1 MRGVEALMSVDDA
14 VIRDG
19 APGPETELVRR
30 ARQGDRGARDE
41 LVIRHRRQVYFL
53 ALQLL
58 GNQDDALDVSQDAM
72 LRFFAHLHR
81 FDAERPVRP
90 WLFRIV
96 RNLALDLF
104 RRRKV
109 RQTESL
115 DAALDED
122 GERPKIDPADP
133 SVDLDRDLLQ
143 GQLRRR
149 LFAALNQLTPMQRE
163 IVVLRD
169 YQDLSYQEIAEMLE
183 IPLGTVMSRLHGA
196 RQRLRLLVE
205 GDLKALAG

>member
-1 MRGVEALMSVDDA
+1 VEALMSVDDA

-41 LVIRHRRQVYFL
+41 LVFRHRRQVYFL

-72 LRFFAHLHR
+72 LRFFSNLHR

-115 DAALDED
+115 DAVDEED
-122 GERPKIDPADP
+122 GERKGIDPADP
-133 SVDLDRDLLQ
+133 AVDLDRDLLQ
-143 GQLRRR
+143 SQLRRR

>member
-1 MRGVEALMSVDDA
+1 MSVDDA
-14 VIRDG
+14 VGRTD
-19 APGPETELVRR
+19 ANGPETELVCR
-30 ARQGDRGARDE
+30 ARRGDRAAREE
-41 LVIRHRRQVYFL
+41 LVLRHRRQVYFL

-58 GNQDDALDVSQDAM
+58 GNADDALDVSQDAM
-72 LRFFAHLHR
+72 LRFFTNLNR

-109 RQTESL
+109 RQSESL
-115 DAALDED
+115 DTYDDEE
-122 GERPKIDPADP
+122 GERSIDPPDP
-133 SVDLDRDLLQ
+133 SVDLDRDLMQ
-143 GQLRRR
+143 SQLRRR

-169 YQDLSYQEIAEMLE
+169 YQDLSYQEIAELLE

-205 GDLKALAG
+205 GDLRALAT

>member
-1 MRGVEALMSVDDA
+1 MSVDDA
-14 VIRDG
+14 ALRDG
-19 APGPETELVRR
+19 VPGPETELVRK
-30 ARQGDRGARDE
+30 ACQGDRGARDE
-41 LVIRHRRQVYFL
+41 LVLRHRRQVYFL

-58 GNQDDALDVSQDAM
+58 GNPDDALDVSQDAM
-72 LRFFAHLHR
+72 LRFFTNLHR

-109 RQTESL
+109 RQSESL
-115 DAALDED
+115 DAVDDED
-122 GERPKIDPADP
+122 GDRPRHDPVDE

-143 GQLRRR
+143 RQLRKK

-196 RQRLRLLVE
+196 RQRLRTLVE
-205 GDLKALAG
+205 NDLRALAG

>member
-1 MRGVEALMSVDDA
+1 MSVEDA
-14 VIRDG
+14 AIREG
-19 APGPETELVRR
+19 TAAGPETELVRK

-41 LVIRHRRQVYFL
+41 LVLRHRRQVYFL

-58 GNQDDALDVSQDAM
+58 GNADDALDVSQDAM
-72 LRFFAHLHR
+72 LRFFTNLHR

-109 RQTESL
+109 RQSESL
-115 DAALDED
+115 DSLGGGEED
-122 GERPKIDPADP
+122 GERTGFDPADP
-133 SVDLDRDLLQ
+133 NVDLDRDLLQ
-143 GQLRRR
+143 SQLRRR
-149 LFAALNQLTPMQRE
+149 LFAALDQLTPMQRE

-196 RQRLRLLVE
+196 RQRLRLLVAD
-205 GDLKALAG
+205 DLRALAT

>member
-1 MRGVEALMSVDDA
+1 MSLDETLGQDGTPGAETAL
-14 VIRDG
+14 VIK
-19 APGPETELVRR
+19 
-30 ARQGDRGARDE
+30 ARQGDLAARDE
-41 LVIRHRRQVYFL
+41 LVLRHRRQVYFL

-58 GNQDDALDVSQDAM
+58 GNTDDALDVTQDAL
-72 LRFFAHLHR
+72 LRFFTHLHR
-81 FDAERPVRP
+81 FDAQRPVRP

-109 RQTESL
+109 RQSESL
-115 DAALDED
+115 DATFGDED
-122 GERPKIDPADP
+122 GENPRLDPADP
-133 SVDLDRDLLQ
+133 DVDLDRDLLQ
-143 GQLRRR
+143 AQLRKR
-149 LFAALNQLTPMQRE
+149 LFAALAKLTPTQRE

-169 YQDLSYQEIAEMLE
+169 YQDLSYQEIAEMLD

-205 GDLKALAG
+205 DDLRALAT

>member
-1 MRGVEALMSVDDA
+1 MSVDDA
-14 VIRDG
+14 AIRDG
-19 APGPETELVRR
+19 APGPETELVRQ
-30 ARQGDRGARDE
+30 ACQGDRGARDE
-41 LVIRHRRQVYFL
+41 LVLRHRRQVYFL

-58 GNQDDALDVSQDAM
+58 GNADDALDVSQDAM
-72 LRFFAHLHR
+72 LRFFTNLHR

-109 RQTESL
+109 RQSESL
-115 DAALDED
+115 DSVEDED
-122 GERPKIDPADP
+122 GERQRLDPADP

-143 GQLRRR
+143 SQLRRK

-205 GDLKALAG
+205 SDLRSLVG

>member
-1 MRGVEALMSVDDA
+1 MSVEDA
-14 VIRDG
+14 AFRE
-19 APGPETELVRR
+19 AAAGPETELVRR

-41 LVIRHRRQVYFL
+41 LVLRHRRQVYFL

-58 GNQDDALDVSQDAM
+58 GNADDALDVSQDAM
-72 LRFFAHLHR
+72 LRFFTNLHR

-109 RQTESL
+109 RQSESL
-115 DAALDED
+115 DAPLVDED
-122 GERPKIDPADP
+122 GERQGIDPPDP
-133 SVDLDRDLLQ
+133 NVDLDRDLLQ
-143 GQLRRR
+143 SQLRRR
-149 LFAALNQLTPMQRE
+149 LFAALNQLTPLQRE

-205 GDLKALAG
+205 DDLRALAT

>member
-1 MRGVEALMSVDDA
+1 MSGEDA
-14 VIRDG
+14 VGREE

-30 ARQGDRGARDE
+30 ACQGDRGARDE
-41 LVIRHRRQVYFL
+41 LVQRHRRQVYFL

-58 GNQDDALDVSQDAM
+58 GNPDDALDVSQDAM
-72 LRFFAHLHR
+72 LRFFSKLHR
-81 FDAERPVRP
+81 FDAARPVRP

-109 RQTESL
+109 RHSESL
-115 DAALDED
+115 DAVDDED
-122 GERPKIDPADP
+122 GERLRLDPVDE

-143 GQLRRR
+143 RQLRRK

-196 RQRLRLLVE
+196 RQRLRTLVE
-205 GDLKALAG
+205 GDLRALAG

>member
-1 MRGVEALMSVDDA
+1 MSLDQSFGGDALAS
-14 VIRDG
+14 
-19 APGPETELVRR
+19 PEKELVQK

-41 LVIRHRRQVYFL
+41 LVFRHRRQVYFL

-58 GNQDDALDVSQDAM
+58 GNTDDALDVTQDAM
-72 LRFFAHLHR
+72 LRFFTNLNR

-109 RQTESL
+109 RQSESL
-115 DAALDED
+115 DAGFDDED
-122 GERPKIDPADP
+122 GDRQPIDPADP
-133 SVDLDRDLLQ
+133 GVDLERDLQ
-143 GQLRRR
+143 QRQLRSR
-149 LFAALNQLTPMQRE
+149 LFAALEQLTPMQRE

-196 RQRLRLLVE
+196 RQRLRLLVQD
-205 GDLKALAG
+205 DLRGLAT

>member
-1 MRGVEALMSVDDA
+1 MSLDETLGQDGTPGTETAL
-14 VIRDG
+14 VIK
-19 APGPETELVRR
+19 
-30 ARQGDRGARDE
+30 ARQGDLAARDE
-41 LVIRHRRQVYFL
+41 LVLRHRRQVYFL

-58 GNQDDALDVSQDAM
+58 GNTDDALDVTQDAL
-72 LRFFAHLHR
+72 LRFFTHLHR
-81 FDAERPVRP
+81 FDAQRPVRP

-109 RQTESL
+109 RQSESL
-115 DAALDED
+115 DATFGDEE
-122 GERPKIDPADP
+122 GENPRLDPADP
-133 SVDLDRDLLQ
+133 NVDLDRDLLQ
-143 GQLRRR
+143 TQLRKR
-149 LFAALNQLTPMQRE
+149 LFAALSQLTPNQRE

-169 YQDLSYQEIAEMLE
+169 YQDLSYQEIAEMLD

-205 GDLKALAG
+205 DDLRALAT

>member
-1 MRGVEALMSVDDA
+1 MSGEDA
-14 VIRDG
+14 VSRET

-30 ARQGDRGARDE
+30 ACQGDRGARDE
-41 LVIRHRRQVYFL
+41 LVQRHRRQVYFL

-58 GNQDDALDVSQDAM
+58 GNPDDALDVSQDAM
-72 LRFFAHLHR
+72 LRFFSNLHR
-81 FDAERPVRP
+81 FDAARPVRP

-109 RQTESL
+109 RYSESL
-115 DAALDED
+115 DAVNDED
-122 GERPKIDPADP
+122 GERPRFDPVDE

-143 GQLRRR
+143 RQLRRK

-196 RQRLRLLVE
+196 RQRLRTLVE
-205 GDLKALAG
+205 GDLRALAG

>member
-72 LRFFAHLHR
+72 LRFFANLHR

-115 DAALDED
+115 DAVGDED
-122 GERPKIDPADP
+122 GERTRIDPADP

-143 GQLRRR
+143 SQLRRR

>member
-1 MRGVEALMSVDDA
+1 MSVDDA
-14 VIRDG
+14 VLGEG
-19 APGPETELVRR
+19 ANGPEKELVLKARR
-30 ARQGDRGARDE
+30 GDRGARDE
-41 LVIRHRRQVYFL
+41 LVLRHRRQVYFL

-58 GNQDDALDVSQDAM
+58 GNADDALDVSQDAM
-72 LRFFAHLHR
+72 LRFFSNLHR

-109 RQTESL
+109 RQSESL
-115 DAALDED
+115 DAVAGDED
-122 GERPKIDPADP
+122 GERTAIDPADP
-133 SVDLDRDLLQ
+133 NVDLDRDLLQ
-143 GQLRRR
+143 KQLRRR
-149 LFAALNQLTPMQRE
+149 LFAALGQLTPMQRE

-205 GDLKALAG
+205 DDLRALAT

>member
-1 MRGVEALMSVDDA
+1 MSLDETLG
-14 VIRDG
+14 REESSG
-19 APGPETELVRR
+19 AETELVMK
-30 ARQGDRGARDE
+30 ARQGDLAARDE
-41 LVIRHRRQVYFL
+41 LVHRHRRQVYFL

-58 GNQDDALDVSQDAM
+58 GNADDALDVTQDAL
-72 LRFFAHLHR
+72 LRFFTHLHR
-81 FDAERPVRP
+81 FDAQRPVRP

-109 RQTESL
+109 RQSESL
-115 DAALDED
+115 DATFGDEE
-122 GERPKIDPADP
+122 GENVRLDPADP
-133 SVDLDRDLLQ
+133 DVDLDRDLLQ
-143 GQLRRR
+143 SQLRRR
-149 LFAALNQLTPMQRE
+149 LFAALAKLTPTQRE

-169 YQDLSYQEIAEMLE
+169 YQDLSYQEIAEMLD

-205 GDLKALAG
+205 DDLRALAT

>member
-1 MRGVEALMSVDDA
+1 MSFEDTFAQDEAQGYEKSL
-14 VIRDG
+14 VI
-19 APGPETELVRR
+19 E
-30 ARQGDRGARDE
+30 ARQGNLRARDE
-41 LVIRHRRQVYFL
+41 LVSRHRRRVYFL

-58 GNQDDALDVSQDAM
+58 GNADDALDIAQDAM
-72 LRFFAHLHR
+72 LRFLSNLHR

-90 WLFRIV
+90 WLFRIT

-109 RQTESL
+109 RQSESL
-115 DAALDED
+115 DAFYDVD
-122 GERPKIDPADP
+122 GEGEGLRLDPADP
-133 SVDLDRDLLQ
+133 TVDLDRDLLQ
-143 GQLRRR
+143 SQLRRK
-149 LFAALNQLTPMQRE
+149 LFAALARLTPTQRE

-169 YQDLSYQEIAEMLE
+169 YQDLSYQEIAQMLD

-205 GDLKALAG
+205 DDLHALAT